1 MKYDKYGDP
10 VVESEKKLE
19 GKRLKSI
26 YIMFGIMLLLIALN
40 FTIAFAGILHEI
52 VCFILAPF
60 YLLVFV
66 SISKGTTALTEEG
79 FNVKKINIINIAML
93 VVYVVSVVLGFFG
106 G

>member
-10 VVESEKKLE
+10 IIETEKKLE
-19 GKRLKSI
+19 GKRLKSLL
-26 YIMFGIMLLLIALN
+26 IMFAIMFVLIALN

-66 SISKGTTALTEEG
+66 SVNKGTSALSEEG
-79 FNVKKINIINIAML
+79 FNVKKINVVNIALL
-93 VVYVVSVVLGFFG
+93 VVYVVSVFVGFFG
-106 G
+106 